1 MINYELLPG
10 VVLLSVAKEHLLVA
24 DKEARKKV
32 GYILQINDAGA
43 YYWKLME
50 QGLDLREIVRRGSC
64 HFSMDSKQTIVV
76 LDNFMKKL
84 NKAGYLKVERV

>member
-1 MINYELLPG
+1 MIKYELLPG
-10 VVLLSVAKEHLLVA
+10 VVLISVAREHMLVA

-50 QGLDLREIVRRGSC
+50 QGLDLREIVKRGSH
-64 HFSMDSKQTIVV
+64 HFDMPPQKTIAV
-76 LDNFMKKL
+76 LDKYMKKL
-84 NKAGYLKVERV
+84 NKSGYLKIERV